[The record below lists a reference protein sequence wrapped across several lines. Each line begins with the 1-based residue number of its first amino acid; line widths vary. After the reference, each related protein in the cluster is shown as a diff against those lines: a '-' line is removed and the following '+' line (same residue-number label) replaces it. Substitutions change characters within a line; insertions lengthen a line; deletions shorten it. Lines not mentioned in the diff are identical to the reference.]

1 MWRHW
6 VCVTPKVIEN
16 AKKSFENV
24 KDLDGFEE
32 LKEDDQEK
40 LKAAWE
46 AGHVAD
52 DDIPPTANK
61 SDGDG
66 EEEIPK
72 QRASEKKKEAD
83 NSKEDEKPRRS
94 RGRRPKVSR
103 SHRFLP

>member
-6 VCVTPKVIEN
+6 GCVTPKVIEN
-16 AKKSFENV
+16 AKRSFENV

-32 LKEDDQEK
+32 LREDDQEK

-52 DDIPPTANK
+52 DDIPPTAKK

-72 QRASEKKKEAD
+72 ERASEKKKEAD
-83 NSKEDEKPRRS
+83 NNKEDEKPRRS